1 MKEIRSW
8 TSPKNFYT
16 VEEDD
21 YSHER
26 HLKQKKF
33 LTQSFQS
40 LNVQPQ
46 PDNGSSRRQLGKQ
59 RDESVN
65 DPERREKEQ
74 EIARRKYMSMIQNS
88 GIKSNTIH
96 GMIIDAGSTGSRMHV
111 YEFAPRILE
120 NQKQVEEAV
129 AGNRLSYPGTES
141 RWTERLRP
149 GIDQF
154 AFLDDDDE
162 LYSALAE
169 YLSPLLEFAKNI
181 LHEKQTM
188 WEVFPIYLK
197 ATAGMRKLPN
207 FRRQRLMETVR
218 SLFFNKTYCP
228 FRFELEFARVISGEE
243 EAIYGWTAV
252 NFLKGSL
259 LTDSEG
265 TGVVMSPNRTFG
277 ALDMGGASTQISFY
291 DPKEDIMSHLFKLQI
306 GQGKHWNLYA
316 HSFLQFGVNSAFDRL
331 NARLYADTNPDDAE
345 KDGVYNPCLP
355 GKSSMKFSSTIQ
367 IGKDGIEAWPADGP
381 DNNSF
386 AYTTIMRNN
395 NNSGDFDECLKYA
408 QDLLLLQTNAFCH
421 YSHGSDCSFAG
432 AYQPPLPL
440 KSFEFGY
447 FVGFSNIHH
456 AYEFLNMESI
466 STLYELRDR
475 TQIICAMNLDEL
487 REYNS
492 HSRKKDRL
500 DDEELPLMCFR
511 CTFVFALLH
520 YGYGFHKSN
529 SIMAVHAVDGHK
541 VTWALGSMLYE
552 INTLPWQYE
561 QVAEPKPHANILL
574 HFVVFLSLT
583 VASAWIL
590 SSIFR
595 SLHSFHHDQP
605 IIKKLSDEDTDD
617 NDEEEKSLLTSNAST
632 SRLHH
637 IDRQVSM
644 PTYGSVKPPQDKV

>member
-1 MKEIRSW
+1 MEEVKSW
-8 TSPKNFYT
+8 TSPKKLYS
-16 VEEDD
+16 VEEEL

-26 HLKQKKF
+26 HLNKK
-33 LTQSFQS
+33 LLLKQSFQPS
-40 LNVQPQ
+40 RDKPQ
-46 PDNGSSRRQLGKQ
+46 GHDGGIRRMLGKQ
-59 RDESVN
+59 HDESDN
-65 DPERREKEQ
+65 DDERREKEMDV
-74 EIARRKYMSMIQNS
+74 ARRKYMSIIQNS

-149 GIDQF
+149 GIDRF
-154 AFLDDDDE
+154 AYLDDDDE
-162 LYSALAE
+162 QYSALAE
-169 YLSPLLEFAKNI
+169 YLSPLLEFAKTI

-188 WEVFPIYLK
+188 WEIFPIYLK
-197 ATAGMRKLPN
+197 ATAGMRQLPN
-207 FRRQRLMETVR
+207 SRRQRLMETVR
-218 SLFFNKTYCP
+218 NLFFNKTYCP

-277 ALDMGGASTQISFY
+277 ALDLGGASTQISFY

-316 HSFLQFGVNSAFDRL
+316 HSFLQFGVNSAYDRL
-331 NARLYADTNPDDAE
+331 NARLYADVQPEDAE

-355 GKSSMKFSSTIQ
+355 GKYSIKFSSTIQ
-367 IGKDGIEAWPADGP
+367 LKHGIEGWPDDINTSP
-381 DNNSF
+381 
-386 AYTTIMRNN
+386 YTINMRNDN
-395 NNSGDFDECLKYA
+395 ISGDFEECLKHTKE
-408 QDLLLLQTNAFCH
+408 LLLLKTNSFCH
-421 YSHGSDCSFAG
+421 FSHGSDCSFDG

-456 AYEFLNMESI
+456 AFDFLNMEST

-475 TQIICAMNLDEL
+475 TQIICAMSIDEL
-487 REYNS
+487 KEYNS
-492 HSRKKDRL
+492 HSRSRDRL
-500 DDEELPLMCFR
+500 DDDELPLMCFR

-561 QVAEPKPHANILL
+561 QVAEAKPADYLLL
-574 HFVVFLSLT
+574 HWIVFLCLT
-583 VASAWIL
+583 VASVWIL
-590 SSIFR
+590 SNILK
-595 SLHSFHHDQP
+595 SLHTVYHDQG
-605 IIKKLSDEDTDD
+605 IIKKLSDDDTDD
-617 NDEEEKSLLTSNAST
+617 IDEEEKYLLTSDDSGI
-632 SRLHH
+632 SKLHRF
-637 IDRQVSM
+637 DKQVSM
-644 PTYGSVKPPQDKV
+644 PIYGSMKQPQDNK